1 MAIKILNIGKSKNAY
16 LVKGVEDY
24 LTRLG
29 KYAIVQWVELPD
41 AKKKHYKTVEE
52 LKKLESDIVLAEVK
66 PNTFLIGLDEK
77 GKRFTSRAFAEQV
90 NLWTSS
96 NADVAFVIG
105 GAFGF
110 HNELY
115 ERMNAK
121 ISLSDMTLSH
131 QMVRLLL
138 VEQIYRGYSILNG
151 EPYHND

>member
-1 MAIKILNIGKSKNAY
+1 MAIKILNIGKSKNNY
-16 LVKGVEDY
+16 LVIGVQEY

-29 KYAIVQWVELPD
+29 KYAIVHWIELPD

-52 LKKLESDIVLAEVK
+52 LKRLEADIFLSEVK
-66 PNTFLIGLDEK
+66 PNTYLIGLDEK
-77 GKRFTSRAFAEQV
+77 GQGFTSRDFAEQI
-90 NLWTSS
+90 NTWTR
-96 NADVAFVIG
+96 AHGDVAFVIG

-110 HNELY
+110 HESLY
-115 ERMNAK
+115 NRMNAK
-121 ISLSDMTLSH
+121 ISLSKMTLSH

>member
-1 MAIKILNIGKSKNAY
+1 MAIKILNIGKSKHNY
-16 LVKGVEDY
+16 LVQGVNDY

-41 AKKKHYKTVEE
+41 ARKKHYKTVDE
-52 LKKLESDIVLAEVK
+52 LKKLEADIFLAELK
-66 PNTFLIGLDEK
+66 PSTFLIGLDEK
-77 GKRFTSRAFAEQV
+77 GKRFTSRGFATQM
-90 NLWTSS
+90 NNWTRE
-96 NADVAFVIG
+96 NGDIAFVIG

-110 HNELY
+110 HDSLY
-115 ERMNAK
+115 NRMNAK

>member
-1 MAIKILNIGKSKNAY
+1 VAIKILNIGKSKNSY
-16 LVKGVEDY
+16 LIQRVQDY

-29 KYAIVQWVELPD
+29 KYAIVHWEELPD
-41 AKKKHYKTVEE
+41 AKKKHYKTVDE
-52 LKKLESDIVLAEVK
+52 LKKLEAEIVLAEIK

-77 GKRFTSRAFAEQV
+77 GTGYTSKDFAQQI
-90 NLWTSS
+90 NTWTRS
-96 NADVAFVIG
+96 NPDIAFVIG

-110 HNELY
+110 HELMY
-115 ERMNAK
+115 ARMNTR
-121 ISLSDMTLSH
+121 ISLSTMTLSH

>member
-1 MAIKILNIGKSKNAY
+1 MH
-16 LVKGVEDY
+16 DY

-41 AKKKHYKTVEE
+41 ARKKHYKTVEE
-52 LKKLESDIVLAEVK
+52 LKKLEADIVLSEVK
-66 PNTFLIGLDEK
+66 SSTFFIGLDEK
-77 GKRFTSRAFAEQV
+77 GKGYTSRAFAEQL

-110 HNELY
+110 HDEVY
-115 ERMNAK
+115 ARMNAK
-121 ISLSDMTLSH
+121 VSLSGMTLSH

>member
-1 MAIKILNIGKSKNAY
+1 VAIKILNIGKSKNNY

-29 KYAIVQWVELPD
+29 KYAIVQWVELQD
-41 AKKKHYKTVEE
+41 ARKKHYKTVDE
-52 LKKLESDIVLAEVK
+52 LKKLEADIFLSELK
-66 PNTFLIGLDEK
+66 PSTYLIGLDEK
-77 GKRFTSRAFAEQV
+77 GKGFTSRDFANQL
-90 NLWTSS
+90 NTWTRE
-96 NADVAFVIG
+96 NGDIAFVIG

-110 HNELY
+110 HDSLY
-115 ERMNAK
+115 KRMNAK
-121 ISLSDMTLSH
+121 ISLSNMTLSH